1 MTQAPAAP
9 SPPSTQAPSSADHPI
24 VRQEMTLLAQV
35 RAALQVPSTQAVPDE
50 APIVAELL
58 RLRTEMGTARGDDHA
73 ALLEQYHAQVS
84 LLDQLRAARVR
95 DEVDPDS
102 PYFAHLRL
110 REEVDGRERIR
121 DLCIGKAT
129 RIEGGVRIVDWRN
142 APVSQLFYRYR
153 QGDTYQEEM
162 GGKDVEGEVEI
173 RRTVSIRAGELMAI
187 YAPDGTFQRLH
198 GQGWR
203 QVAAQAPRMS
213 GSGSLALQWRNPETS
228 GRRLGVD
235 AAGQSTRK
243 DKHLPDIA
251 GLIDPEQFDLI
262 TRPEGFVVIR
272 GGAGSGKTTV
282 ALHRIAWLAHNDS
295 RVDSD
300 RTMVLV
306 VSRGLRDYVS
316 HVLPALGVSNVQIHT
331 YAAWARALRHEH
343 FPKLPRGQRDDTPAT
358 VVAFKNHPAAVQAL
372 QWQIERS
379 RGPATATQVTDDWA
393 NALTNPRL
401 LAEAVAATVP
411 GAFDEDELERVAYW
425 CASQHRALLAWRNGG
440 PTASARSD
448 DEGSD
453 AVSDLQDDDDG
464 LFAQPPLDEED
475 DSLLLYAWQRR
486 VGPLQ
491 GRNHRPLR
499 LLHVAIDEVQ
509 DFSPVDVRVVLG
521 CLDAKRSLTLAG
533 DTQQHVMK
541 DAGFTSWGAFLG
553 HLGVDGTAVDTLRIS
568 YRCTQEVVAFASEV
582 LGPLREDDPPLVTR
596 QGPPVELFPFTDH
609 GACVAFLADA
619 LTALA
624 EQEPDASIAVL
635 TPTRQLSELYAHGLE
650 RGDVPRVHLVTQQ
663 NFTFAPGVEVAEV
676 SEVKGLEF
684 DYVVL
689 VEVSATH
696 YPDTDAARRVLHV
709 GATRAIHQLWLTT
722 VEPTSPLLPQTMSAD
737 G

>member
-1 MTQAPAAP
+1 MTHSPASPPPAAA
-9 SPPSTQAPSSADHPI
+9 PPTALTSSHPI
-24 VRQEMTLLAQV
+24 VSQELALLEQV
-35 RAALQVPSTQAVPDE
+35 RAALAVPSTQAVPDE

-58 RLRTEMGTARGDDHA
+58 RLRTEMGSARGDDHS

-102 PYFAHLRL
+102 PYFAHLKL

-153 QGDTYQEEM
+153 QGDSYEEEM
-162 GGKDVEGEVEI
+162 GGKDVEGQVEV
-173 RRTVSIRAGELMAI
+173 RRTLSIRAGELMAI
-187 YAPDGTFQRLH
+187 YAPDGTFQRMH

-203 QVAAQAPRMS
+203 QVAAQSPRLS
-213 GSGSLALQWRNPETS
+213 GGGSQALQWRNPEAS
-228 GRRLGVD
+228 GRRLGSD
-235 AAGQSTRK
+235 QAGVATRK

-272 GGAGSGKTTV
+272 GSAGSGKTTV
-282 ALHRIAWLAHNDS
+282 ALHRIAWLAHNDA
-295 RVDSD
+295 RVDGE

-306 VSRGLRDYVS
+306 FSRGLRDYVS
-316 HVLPALGVSNVQIHT
+316 HVLPALGVRYVQIHS
-331 YAAWARALRHEH
+331 YANWARNLRLEH

-372 QWQIERS
+372 AWQIERT
-379 RGPATATQVTDDWA
+379 RGQSTPAQATDDWA

-411 GAFDEDELERVAYW
+411 GAFDEDEIDRVAHW
-425 CASQHRALLAWRNGG
+425 CASQHRALLAWRSSGESA
-440 PTASARSD
+440 ASRSD
-448 DEGSD
+448 EDGSD
-453 AVSDLQDDDDG
+453 AVSDLQDDDS
-464 LFAQPPLDEED
+464 LLAQPPLDEED

-486 VGPLQ
+486 VGPLL
-491 GRNHRPLR
+491 GPYHKPLR

-521 CLDAKRSLTLAG
+521 CLDSRQSLTLAG

-553 HLGVDGTAVDTLRIS
+553 HLGVDGAAVDTLRIS
-568 YRCTQEVVAFASEV
+568 YRCTQEVVAFAMDV

-596 QGPPVELFPFTDH
+596 SGPPVELFPFTDH

-619 LTALA
+619 LQALA
-624 EQEPDASIAVL
+624 DQEPDASIAVL
-635 TPTRQLSELYAHGLE
+635 TPSRQLSELYYQGLE

-676 SEVKGLEF
+676 GEVKGLEF

-689 VEVSATH
+689 VEVSAAH
-696 YPDTDAARRVLHV
+696 YPATDAARRLLHV

-737 G
+737 T